1 MTSELERI
9 KILEGKV
16 SHVVEYINKLLSE
29 NAKLKQQIKE
39 MKAEKKDFEDQT
51 KRIEKLDE
59 DVKKFAGERKLLKDK
74 IEAIIGQIDQVGI

>member
-16 SHVVEYINKLLSE
+16 SQVVEYINKLLNE
-29 NAKLKQQIKE
+29 NARLKQQLKE
-39 MKAEKKDFEDQT
+39 LKAEKKDFDDQA
-51 KRIEKLDE
+51 KKIEKLNGE
-59 DVKKFAGERKLLKDK
+59 LEQFTGERKLLKEK

>member
-16 SHVVEYINKLLSE
+16 SQVVEYINKLLNE
-29 NAKLKQQIKE
+29 NARLKQQLKE
-39 MKAEKKDFEDQT
+39 LKAEKKDFDDQA
-51 KRIEKLDE
+51 KKIEKLDGE
-59 DVKKFAGERKLLKDK
+59 LKQFTGERKLLKEK